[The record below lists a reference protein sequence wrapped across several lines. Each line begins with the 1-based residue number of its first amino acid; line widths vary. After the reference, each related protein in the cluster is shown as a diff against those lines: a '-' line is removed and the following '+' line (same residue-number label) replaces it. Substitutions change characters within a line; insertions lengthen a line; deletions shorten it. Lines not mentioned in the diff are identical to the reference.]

1 VIKLPVGFLLNTQ
14 LVLFLRIAIKSQNL
28 PNNFAASHSKKNKN
42 EANYSE
48 GELRQKDPLDGSLNV
63 Y

>member
-1 VIKLPVGFLLNTQ
+1 LQ
-14 LVLFLRIAIKSQNL
+14 QAIQ
-28 PNNFAASHSKKNKN
+28 KKKN